1 MENDEITVEESN
13 VTPPGIDLD
22 KSKKLKKFNSIK
34 IIREQKLDSI
44 ASEQTNKSRN
54 YTYEVL
60 YENQRGL
67 FVFGLPKFSSKALN
81 QIDPNAWTDK
91 NQKYSPMDI
100 HNYQLPD
107 PTWEW
112 VHKEWMIDMSG
123 DIDEEGWEYALN
135 FHNSSWHG
143 CYQPFRSFV
152 RRRRWIRLRCK
163 KGVKDASTSS
173 IHPRSNLNSDIKIDD
188 FEGLWKSVKVSRLD
202 REKLKLIND
211 YINKYDDINNF
222 YDRLNDFVNIF
233 DHQENSKKF
242 LELILSHSDKSCPD
256 LNSPYV
262 LKFFSDAKELL
273 VHIKQNID
281 NEEVQKK
288 VSKGKE
294 KQTE

>member
-1 MENDEITVEESN
+1 MENDEIIEESN
-13 VTPPGIDLD
+13 AAPPWTVLD
-22 KSKKLKKFNSIK
+22 SKSKKPNKFESIK
-34 IIREQKLDSI
+34 IIREQKNPESI
-44 ASEQTNKSRN
+44 TSEQITKNN
-54 YTYEVL
+54 YAYDIL

-81 QIDPNAWTDK
+81 QIDPHTWTDK

-163 KGVKDASTSS
+163 KGVKDNSTPS
-173 IHPRSNLNSDIKIDD
+173 IPARSHVNSDAKTDD
-188 FEGLWKSVKVSRLD
+188 FEELWQNVKTSRLD
-202 REKLKLIND
+202 REKLKLIDD
-211 YINKYDDINNF
+211 YINDHNDINNF
-222 YDRLNDFVNIF
+222 YDRLNDLVNIF

-242 LELILSHSDKSCPD
+242 LEENKSCPD
-256 LNSPYV
+256 LNPYM
-262 LKFFSDAKELL
+262 LKFFSDARELL
-273 VHIKQNID
+273 NHIEQNIN
-281 NEEVQKK
+281 NEKIQKK
-288 VSKGKE
+288 MSKGKE
-294 KQTE
+294 KHIE